1 MLDRHEAKSIF
12 VLTYG
17 GKVEECDR
25 RGRANTEIDHAGYFS
40 GSLFWA
46 NSRAVLVRVTLI
58 RDCNFNYIIVDLSC
72 NGFKK
77 KSTENVLK
85 LTVLRSDG
93 KHLQDLC
100 LSRL

>member
-1 MLDRHEAKSIF
+1 MFHFLSILDRHEAKSIF

-58 RDCNFNYIIVDLSC
+58 RDCNFNYI
-72 NGFKK
+72 
-77 KSTENVLK
+77 LK